1 MHLAESLF
9 LIFKQ
14 IIHNMN
20 IEAITYLYETG
31 KIAKTD
37 MHFANFIADL
47 SKGYNPEIFLGA
59 ALVSSATE
67 NGDICLDL
75 RSVSEKETVTEKNG
89 DISVIFPKLDVWL
102 EKLRNSSVVGS
113 PGEFCPLILDEKN
126 RLYLY
131 RYWEYEKILSES
143 IKRRVS
149 EDVKDIDATLLKM
162 SLKRLFPE
170 NSEPENSGN
179 DINWQKVASLTASI
193 KRFCVISGGPGTG
206 KTYTVAKILVI
217 LLEQAGDEKLR
228 IFLCAPTGKAAAKLG
243 ESIKKAK
250 EELNCSD
257 TIKQTIPAETYTIHR
272 MLKTIPGSPYF
283 RYNSEN
289 LLPADVVIV
298 DEASMV
304 DIALMS
310 KLISSIPMSA
320 GLILMGDRDQLAS
333 VEAGSVLGD
342 ICDTRGIQM
351 FSREYVKTIEEI
363 AGEKVVEKP
372 EDKPEEKIDTSIK
385 AYEKAQGLYDSI
397 VVLKKTQRFT
407 DKNEIW
413 ELSQAVN
420 KGDWKEISAT
430 LKNNIGLKYNEGRGI
445 KWEEFKAS
453 KDSYS
458 IIAKKIIDSYIDY
471 LKEDDPIAALEE
483 FNKFKLLCALK
494 VGPYGAYSLNRLAEE
509 VLKKEKLIRTDMSNE
524 YPWYRGR
531 PVLITKNDYSLGLFN
546 GDMGITMPDPKEDG
560 SELYVFFP
568 EASGEVK
575 RYSPYR
581 IKEHETGFAMTVHK
595 SQGSEF
601 DHVCLVFPDKDYPV
615 LTREL
620 IYTGITRARKSVLI
634 WGSEHVLKAA
644 VSRRIK
650 RASGLRDALWA

>member
-1 MHLAESLF
+1 
-9 LIFKQ
+9 
-14 IIHNMN
+14 MN

-31 KIAKTD
+31 MISKADT
-37 MHFANFIADL
+37 HFANFIADL
-47 SKGYNPEIFLGA
+47 SEDNDPEIFLGA
-59 ALVSSATE
+59 ALVSSATG
-67 NGDICLDL
+67 NGDICLDIQTI
-75 RSVSEKETVTEKNG
+75 SEKRVIKEKNG
-89 DISVIFPKLDVWL
+89 EMPVIFPKLDVWL
-102 EKLRNSSVVGS
+102 EKLRKSPVVGK
-113 PGEFCPLILDEKN
+113 PGEFSPLILDENN

-131 RYWEYEKILSES
+131 RYWEYEKILLES
-143 IKRRVS
+143 IKRRVK
-149 EDVKDIDATLLKM
+149 EDVKDIDALLLKE

-170 NSEPENSGN
+170 NSGPGKSEN
-179 DINWQKVASLTASI
+179 DINWQKIVSLTAAI

-206 KTYTVAKILVI
+206 KTYTVAKILAI
-217 LLEQAGDEKLR
+217 LLEQAKGDKLR

-250 EELNCSD
+250 EELNCSA
-257 TIKQTIPAETYTIHR
+257 TIKQAIPVETYTVHR
-272 MLKTIPGSPYF
+272 ILKTIPGSPYF
-283 RYNSEN
+283 RYNPEN

-304 DIALMS
+304 DLALMS
-310 KLISSIPMSA
+310 KLVSSIPMTA
-320 GLILMGDRDQLAS
+320 RLILMGDRDQLAS

-342 ICDTRGIQM
+342 ICDTSCMQM
-351 FSREYVKTIEEI
+351 FSREYAKTIEEI
-363 AGEKVVEKP
+363 AGEKVGEKP
-372 EDKPEEKIDTSIK
+372 GEKIDTSIK
-385 AYEKAQGLYDSI
+385 ACEKGQGLYDCI
-397 VVLKKTQRFT
+397 VVLKKSLRFT
-407 DKNEIW
+407 GKSKIW

-420 KGDWKEISAT
+420 IGEWKLTSAI
-430 LKNNIGLKYNEGRGI
+430 LKNNKGRGI

-458 IIAKKIIDSYIDY
+458 IIAKKIIDGYSDY
-471 LKEDDPIAALEE
+471 LIAQDPYTALER
-483 FNKFKLLCALK
+483 FNRFKLLCALK

-509 VLKKEKLIRTDMSNE
+509 VLKKEKLIKTEMPNE

-546 GDMGITMPDPKEDG
+546 GDMGITMPDPKEG
-560 SELYVFFP
+560 GRNLYVFFP
-568 EASGEVK
+568 EASGGLR

-581 IKEHETGFAMTVHK
+581 IKEHETAYAMTVHK

-620 IYTGITRARKSVLI
+620 VYTGITRARKSVLI

-650 RASGLRDALWA
+650 RASGLRDALWG

>member
-1 MHLAESLF
+1 M
-9 LIFKQ
+9 
-14 IIHNMN
+14 HNMN

-31 KIAKTD
+31 MISKADT
-37 MHFANFIADL
+37 HFANFIADL
-47 SKGYNPEIFLGA
+47 SKDNDPEIFLGA
-59 ALVSSATE
+59 ALVSSATG
-67 NGDICLDL
+67 NGDICLDIQTI
-75 RSVSEKETVTEKNG
+75 SEKQVIKEKNG
-89 DISVIFPKLDVWL
+89 EMPVIFPKLDVWL
-102 EKLRNSSVVGS
+102 EKLRKSPVVGK
-113 PGEFCPLILDEKN
+113 PGEFTPLILDENN

-143 IKRRVS
+143 IKRRVK
-149 EDVKDIDATLLKM
+149 EDVKDIDASLLKE

-170 NSEPENSGN
+170 NSGPGKSEN
-179 DINWQKVASLTASI
+179 DINWQKIASLTAAI

-206 KTYTVAKILVI
+206 KTYTVAKILAI
-217 LLEQAGDEKLR
+217 LLEQAKGDKLR

-250 EELNCSD
+250 EELNCSA
-257 TIKQTIPAETYTIHR
+257 TIKQAIPVETYTIHR
-272 MLKTIPGSPYF
+272 ILKTIPGSPYF
-283 RYNSEN
+283 RYNPEN

-304 DIALMS
+304 DLALMS
-310 KLISSIPMSA
+310 KLVSSIPMTA
-320 GLILMGDRDQLAS
+320 RLILMGDRDQLAS

-342 ICDTRGIQM
+342 ICDTSCMQM
-351 FSREYVKTIEEI
+351 FSREYAKTIEEI
-363 AGEKVVEKP
+363 AGEKVGEKP
-372 EDKPEEKIDTSIK
+372 GEKIDTSIK
-385 AYEKAQGLYDSI
+385 ACEKGQGLYDCI
-397 VVLKKTQRFT
+397 VVLKKSLRFT
-407 DKNEIW
+407 GKSKIW

-420 KGDWKEISAT
+420 IGEWKLILAI
-430 LKNNIGLKYNEGRGI
+430 LKNNKGRGI

-458 IIAKKIIDSYIDY
+458 IIAKKIIDGYSDY
-471 LKEDDPIAALEE
+471 LIAQDPYTALER
-483 FNKFKLLCALK
+483 FNRFKLLCALK

-509 VLKKEKLIRTDMSNE
+509 VLKKEKLIKTEMPNE

-546 GDMGITMPDPKEDG
+546 GDMGITMPDPKEG
-560 SELYVFFP
+560 GRNLYVFFP
-568 EASGEVK
+568 EASGGLR

-581 IKEHETGFAMTVHK
+581 IKEHETAYAMTVHK

-620 IYTGITRARKSVLI
+620 VYTGITRARKSVLI

-650 RASGLRDALWA
+650 RASGLRDALWG

>member
-1 MHLAESLF
+1 M
-9 LIFKQ
+9 
-14 IIHNMN
+14 HNMN

-31 KIAKTD
+31 MISKADT
-37 MHFANFIADL
+37 HFANFIADL
-47 SKGYNPEIFLGA
+47 SKDNDPEIFLGA
-59 ALVSSATE
+59 ALVSSATG
-67 NGDICLDL
+67 NGDICLDIQTI
-75 RSVSEKETVTEKNG
+75 SEKQVIKEKNG
-89 DISVIFPKLDVWL
+89 EMPVIFPKLDVWL
-102 EKLRNSSVVGS
+102 EKLRKSPVVGK
-113 PGEFCPLILDEKN
+113 PGEFSPLILDENN

-143 IKRRVS
+143 IKRRVK
-149 EDVKDIDATLLKM
+149 EDVKDIDASLLKE

-170 NSEPENSGN
+170 NSGPGKSEN
-179 DINWQKVASLTASI
+179 DINWQKIASLTAAI

-206 KTYTVAKILVI
+206 KTYTVAKILAI
-217 LLEQAGDEKLR
+217 LLEQAKGDKLR

-250 EELNCSD
+250 EELNCSA
-257 TIKQTIPAETYTIHR
+257 TIKQAIPVETYTIHR
-272 MLKTIPGSPYF
+272 ILKTIPGSPYF
-283 RYNSEN
+283 RYNPEN

-304 DIALMS
+304 DLALMS
-310 KLISSIPMSA
+310 KLVSSIPMTA
-320 GLILMGDRDQLAS
+320 RLILMGDRDQLAS

-342 ICDTRGIQM
+342 ICDTSCMQM
-351 FSREYVKTIEEI
+351 FSREYAKTIEEI
-363 AGEKVVEKP
+363 AGEKVGEKP
-372 EDKPEEKIDTSIK
+372 GEKIDTSIK
-385 AYEKAQGLYDSI
+385 ACEKGQGLYDCI
-397 VVLKKTQRFT
+397 VVLKKSLRFT
-407 DKNEIW
+407 GKSKIW
-413 ELSQAVN
+413 KLSQAVN
-420 KGDWKEISAT
+420 KGEWKLTSAI
-430 LKNNIGLKYNEGRGI
+430 LKNNKGRGI

-458 IIAKKIIDSYIDY
+458 IIAKKIIDGYSDY
-471 LKEDDPIAALEE
+471 LIAQDPYTALER
-483 FNKFKLLCALK
+483 FNRFKLLCALK

-509 VLKKEKLIRTDMSNE
+509 VLKKEKLIKTEMPNE

-546 GDMGITMPDPKEDG
+546 GDMGITMPDPKEG
-560 SELYVFFP
+560 GRNLYVFFP
-568 EASGEVK
+568 EASGGLR

-581 IKEHETGFAMTVHK
+581 IKEHETAYAMTVHK

-620 IYTGITRARKSVLI
+620 VYTGITRARKSVLI

-650 RASGLRDALWA
+650 RASGLRDALWG

>member
-1 MHLAESLF
+1 
-9 LIFKQ
+9 
-14 IIHNMN
+14 MN
-20 IEAITYLYETG
+20 KKAITYLYETG
-31 KIAKTD
+31 MISKADT
-37 MHFANFIADL
+37 HFANFIADL
-47 SKGYNPEIFLGA
+47 SKGNDPEIFLGA
-59 ALVSSATE
+59 ALVSSATG

-75 RSVSEKETVTEKNG
+75 GSVSEKQAIKEING
-89 DISVIFPKLDVWL
+89 EMPEIFPKLDVWL
-102 EKLRNSSVVGS
+102 DKLKKSPVVGN
-113 PGEFCPLILDEKN
+113 PGEFCPLILDGNN

-143 IKRRVS
+143 IKRRVK
-149 EDVKDIDATLLKM
+149 EDVKDIDAQLLKE

-170 NSEPENSGN
+170 KSEN
-179 DINWQKVASLTASI
+179 DINWQKVASLTAAI
-193 KRFCVISGGPGTG
+193 KKLCVISGGPGTG
-206 KTYTVAKILVI
+206 KTYTVAKILAI
-217 LLEQAGDEKLR
+217 LLEQSRDEKLR
-228 IFLCAPTGKAAAKLG
+228 IFLCAPTGKAAAKLS

-257 TIKQTIPAETYTIHR
+257 TIKQAIPVQTYTIHR

-304 DIALMS
+304 DLALMS
-310 KLISSIPMSA
+310 KLISSIPMTA
-320 GLILMGDRDQLAS
+320 RLILMGDRDQLAS

-342 ICDTRGIQM
+342 ICDTSGMQM
-351 FSREYVKTIEEI
+351 FSKEYAKTIEEI
-363 AGEKVVEKP
+363 TGEKVGEKP
-372 EDKPEEKIDTSIK
+372 KEKIDTSIK
-385 AYEKAQGLYDSI
+385 AYEKEQGLYDCI
-397 VVLKKTQRFT
+397 VVLKKSLRFT
-407 DKNEIW
+407 GKSEIW

-420 KGDWKEISAT
+420 RGDLKPILSI
-430 LKNNIGLKYNEGRGI
+430 LKNKIAPKNNEGRGVE
-445 KWEEFKAS
+445 WEELEISSEKH
-453 KDSYS
+453 S
-458 IIAKKIIDSYIDY
+458 IIAEKIIDGYSEY
-471 LKEDDPIAALEE
+471 LKENDPLAALEL
-483 FNKFKLLCALK
+483 FNRFKLLCALK

-524 YPWYRGR
+524 YPWYKGR

-546 GDMGITMPDPKEDG
+546 GDMGITMPDPKEGG
-560 SELYVFFP
+560 SNLYVFFP
-568 EASGEVK
+568 EASGGVR

-581 IKEHETGFAMTVHK
+581 IQEHETAYAMTVHK

-601 DHVCLVFPDKDYPV
+601 DHVCLIFPDKDYPV

-620 IYTGITRARKSVLI
+620 VYTGITRARKSVLI

>member
-1 MHLAESLF
+1 
-9 LIFKQ
+9 
-14 IIHNMN
+14 MN
-20 IEAITYLYETG
+20 KDYITYLYETG
-31 KIAKTD
+31 MISKVDT
-37 MHFANFIADL
+37 HFANFIGDL
-47 SKGYNPEIFLGA
+47 SKDNDPEIFLGA
-59 ALVSSATE
+59 ALVSSATG

-75 RSVSEKETVTEKNG
+75 GSVSEKQAIKEKNG
-89 DISVIFPKLDVWL
+89 EMPAIFPKLDVWL
-102 EKLRNSSVVGS
+102 DKLKKSPVVGN
-113 PGEFCPLILDEKN
+113 PGEFCPLILDETN

-143 IKRRVS
+143 IKKRVK
-149 EDVKDIDATLLKM
+149 EDVKEIDASLLKE

-170 NSEPENSGN
+170 QSEN
-179 DINWQKVASLTASI
+179 DINWQKVASLTAAI

-206 KTYTVAKILVI
+206 KTYTVAKILAI
-217 LLEQAGDEKLR
+217 LLEQAKGEKLR
-228 IFLCAPTGKAAAKLG
+228 IFLCAPTGKAAAKLS

-257 TIKQTIPAETYTIHR
+257 TIKQAIPVQTYTIHR
-272 MLKTIPGSPYF
+272 MLKTIPGLPYF

-304 DIALMS
+304 DLALMS
-310 KLISSIPMSA
+310 KLISSIPMTA
-320 GLILMGDRDQLAS
+320 RLILMGDRDQLAS

-342 ICDTRGIQM
+342 ICDASGMQI
-351 FSREYVKTIEEI
+351 FSKEYCKTIEDI
-363 AGEKVVEKP
+363 AGEKVGEKSGEKP
-372 EDKPEEKIDTSIK
+372 GGKIDTSIK
-385 AYEKAQGLYDSI
+385 AYEKGQGLYDCI
-397 VVLKKTQRFT
+397 VVLMKNLRFT
-407 DKNEIW
+407 GKSDIW
-413 ELSQAVN
+413 ELSQAIN
-420 KGDWKEISAT
+420 KGDWKEILSS
-430 LKNNIGLKYNEGRGI
+430 LKNNEDRGVKLEKLGI
-445 KWEEFKAS
+445 SSEKH
-453 KDSYS
+453 S
-458 IIAKKIIDSYIDY
+458 IITKKIINGYSEY
-471 LKEDDPIAALEE
+471 LKENDPLIALEL
-483 FNKFKLLCALK
+483 FNRFKLLCALK

-509 VLKKEKLIRTDMSNE
+509 VLKKEKLIRTDMSDN

-546 GDMGITMPDPKEDG
+546 GDMGITMPDPKEVG
-560 SELYVFFP
+560 SKLYVFFP
-568 EASGEVK
+568 EASGGVR

-581 IKEHETGFAMTVHK
+581 IQEHETAYAMTVHK

-601 DHVCLVFPDKDYPV
+601 EHVCLVFPDKDYPV

-620 IYTGITRARKSVLI
+620 VYTGITRARKSVLI

>member
-1 MHLAESLF
+1 M
-9 LIFKQ
+9 
-14 IIHNMN
+14 NMK
-20 IEAITYLYETG
+20 AITYLYETG
-31 KIAKTD
+31 MISKVDA
-37 MHFANFIADL
+37 HFANFIADI
-47 SKGYNPEIFLGA
+47 SKGNDHEIFLGA
-59 ALVSSATE
+59 ALVSSATG

-75 RSVSEKETVTEKNG
+75 GSVFEKQAMKDNIGETP
-89 DISVIFPKLDVWL
+89 VIFPKLNVWL
-102 EKLRNSSVVGS
+102 DKLRKSPVVGK
-113 PGEFCPLILDEKN
+113 PGEICPLILDKNN

-131 RYWEYEKILSES
+131 RYWEYEKILWES
-143 IKRRVS
+143 IKRRVK
-149 EDVKDIDATLLKM
+149 EEVKDIDASLLKE
-162 SLKRLFPE
+162 SLKRLFP
-170 NSEPENSGN
+170 NKLKPEKSGN
-179 DINWQKVASLTASI
+179 DINWQKVASLTAAI

-206 KTYTVAKILVI
+206 KTYTVAKILAI
-217 LLEQAGDEKLR
+217 LLEQARDDKLR
-228 IFLCAPTGKAAAKLG
+228 IFLCAPTGKAATKLG

-250 EELNCSD
+250 EELNCSE
-257 TIKQTIPAETYTIHR
+257 TIKQAIPVQTYTIHR

-304 DIALMS
+304 DLALMS

-342 ICDTRGIQM
+342 ICDTSGIQI
-351 FSREYVKTIEEI
+351 FSREYAKTIEEL
-363 AGEKVVEKP
+363 AGEKPGEKP
-372 EDKPEEKIDTSIK
+372 EYKIDTSIK
-385 AYEKAQGLYDSI
+385 VCENGQGLYDCI
-397 VVLKKTQRFT
+397 VVLKKNLRFT
-407 DKNEIW
+407 GESEIW

-420 KGDWKEISAT
+420 RGDWKPILSI
-430 LKNNIGLKYNEGRGI
+430 LKNNIGLKNNEGRGI

-458 IIAKKIIDSYIDY
+458 IIAKKIIDGYSDY
-471 LKEDDPIAALEE
+471 LKENDPLTAIVK
-483 FNKFKLLCALK
+483 FNRFKLLCALK

-509 VLKKEKLIRTDMSNE
+509 VLKKEKLIRTDISND
-524 YPWYRGR
+524 YPWYKGR

-546 GDMGITMPDPKEDG
+546 GDMGIAMPDPKEGG
-560 SELYVFFP
+560 SNLYVFFS
-568 EASGEVK
+568 EASGGVK

-581 IKEHETGFAMTVHK
+581 IKEHETAYAMTIHK

-620 IYTGITRARKSVLI
+620 VYTGITRARESVLI
-634 WGSEHVLKAA
+634 WGSKNVLKAA

-650 RASGLRDALWA
+650 QASGLRDALWA

>member
-1 MHLAESLF
+1 
-9 LIFKQ
+9 
-14 IIHNMN
+14 
-20 IEAITYLYETG
+20 
-31 KIAKTD
+31 
-37 MHFANFIADL
+37 
-47 SKGYNPEIFLGA
+47 
-59 ALVSSATE
+59 

-75 RSVSEKETVTEKNG
+75 GSVSEKQVFKEKNG
-89 DISVIFPKLDVWL
+89 AISAIFPNLDVWL
-102 EKLRNSSVVGS
+102 EKLRKSSVVGK
-113 PGEFCPLILDEKN
+113 PGEFCPLILDENN

-143 IKRRVS
+143 IKRRAK
-149 EDVKDIDATLLKM
+149 EDVNDIDASLLKE

-170 NSEPENSGN
+170 KSEN
-179 DINWQKVASLTASI
+179 DIKWQKVASLTAAI

-206 KTYTVAKILVI
+206 KTYTVAKILAI
-217 LLEQAGDEKLR
+217 LLEQAGGEKLR

-257 TIKQTIPAETYTIHR
+257 TIKQAIPVQTYTIHR

-289 LLPADVVIV
+289 LLPVDVVIV

-304 DIALMS
+304 DLALIS
-310 KLISSIPMSA
+310 KLISSIPMTA
-320 GLILMGDRDQLAS
+320 RLILMGDRDQLAS

-342 ICDTRGIQM
+342 ICDNSGTQM
-351 FSREYVKTIEEI
+351 FSKEYAKTIEDI
-363 AGEKVVEKP
+363 AGEKVGEKP
-372 EDKPEEKIDTSIK
+372 GEKPEEKIDTSIK
-385 AYEKAQGLYDSI
+385 ACEKGQGLYDCI
-397 VVLKKTQRFT
+397 VVLKKSLRFRG
-407 DKNEIW
+407 KSEIW

-420 KGDWKEISAT
+420 KGDWEEFLSL
-430 LKNNIGLKYNEGRGI
+430 LKNKGSRQIE
-445 KWEEFKAS
+445 WEEFKAS
-453 KDSYS
+453 KDSFS
-458 IIAKKIIDSYIDY
+458 IIAKKIIDGYSDY
-471 LKEDDPIAALEE
+471 LIAQDPYTALEL
-483 FNKFKLLCALK
+483 FNRFKLLCALK

-509 VLKKEKLIRTDMSNE
+509 VLKKEKLIRTDMPNE

-531 PVLITKNDYSLGLFN
+531 PVLITKNDYNLGLFN
-546 GDMGITMPDPKEDG
+546 GDIGITMHDLKEGG
-560 SELYVFFP
+560 SNLYVFFP
-568 EASGEVK
+568 EASGGVR

-581 IKEHETGFAMTVHK
+581 IQEHETAYAMTVHK

-620 IYTGITRARKSVLI
+620 VYTGITRARKSVLI
-634 WGSEHVLKAA
+634 WGSENVLKAA

-650 RASGLRDALWA
+650 RASGLWDALWEKEA

>member
-1 MHLAESLF
+1 
-9 LIFKQ
+9 
-14 IIHNMN
+14 MN

-31 KIAKTD
+31 MISKADT
-37 MHFANFIADL
+37 HFANFIADL
-47 SKGYNPEIFLGA
+47 SKDNDPEIFLGA
-59 ALVSSATE
+59 ALVSSATG
-67 NGDICLDL
+67 NGDICLDIQTI
-75 RSVSEKETVTEKNG
+75 SEKQVIKEKNG
-89 DISVIFPKLDVWL
+89 EMPVIFPKLDVWL
-102 EKLRNSSVVGS
+102 EKLRKSPVVGK
-113 PGEFCPLILDEKN
+113 PGEFSPLILDENN

-143 IKRRVS
+143 IKRRVK
-149 EDVKDIDATLLKM
+149 EDVKDIDASLLKE

-170 NSEPENSGN
+170 NSGPGKSEN
-179 DINWQKVASLTASI
+179 DINWQKIASLTAAI

-206 KTYTVAKILVI
+206 KTYTVAKILAI
-217 LLEQAGDEKLR
+217 LLEQAKGDKLR

-250 EELNCSD
+250 EELNCSA
-257 TIKQTIPAETYTIHR
+257 TIKQAIPVETYTIHR
-272 MLKTIPGSPYF
+272 ILKTIPGSPYF
-283 RYNSEN
+283 RYNPEN

-304 DIALMS
+304 DLALMS
-310 KLISSIPMSA
+310 KLVSSIPMTA
-320 GLILMGDRDQLAS
+320 RLILMGDRDQLAS

-342 ICDTRGIQM
+342 ICDTSCMQM
-351 FSREYVKTIEEI
+351 FSREYAKTIEEI
-363 AGEKVVEKP
+363 AGEKVGEKP
-372 EDKPEEKIDTSIK
+372 GEKIDTSIK
-385 AYEKAQGLYDSI
+385 ACEKGQGLYDCI
-397 VVLKKTQRFT
+397 VVLKKSLRFT
-407 DKNEIW
+407 GKSKIW

-420 KGDWKEISAT
+420 IGEWKLILAI
-430 LKNNIGLKYNEGRGI
+430 LKNNKGRGI

-458 IIAKKIIDSYIDY
+458 IIAKKIIDGYSDY
-471 LKEDDPIAALEE
+471 LIAQDPYTALER
-483 FNKFKLLCALK
+483 FNRFKLLCALK

-509 VLKKEKLIRTDMSNE
+509 VLKKEKLIKTEMPNE

-546 GDMGITMPDPKEDG
+546 GDMGITMPDPKEG
-560 SELYVFFP
+560 GRNLYVFFP
-568 EASGEVK
+568 EASGGLR

-581 IKEHETGFAMTVHK
+581 IKEHETAYAMTVHK

-620 IYTGITRARKSVLI
+620 VYTGITRARKSVLI

-650 RASGLRDALWA
+650 RASGLRDALWG

>member
-1 MHLAESLF
+1 
-9 LIFKQ
+9 
-14 IIHNMN
+14 MN
-20 IEAITYLYETG
+20 KDYITYLYDTG
-31 KIAKTD
+31 MISIADT
-37 MHFANFIADL
+37 HFANFIADL
-47 SKGYNPEIFLGA
+47 SKDNDPEIFLGA
-59 ALVSSATE
+59 ALVSSATG

-75 RSVSEKETVTEKNG
+75 GSVYEKQMMKDKNG
-89 DISVIFPKLDVWL
+89 EMPVIFPKLDLWL
-102 EKLRNSSVVGS
+102 KKLRKSPVVGN
-113 PGEFCPLILDEKN
+113 PGEFCPLILDENN

-143 IKRRVS
+143 IKRRIK
-149 EDVKDIDATLLKM
+149 EDVKDIDTSLLKE

-170 NSEPENSGN
+170 NLGMEKSEN
-179 DINWQKVASLTASI
+179 DIDWQKVASLTAAI

-206 KTYTVAKILVI
+206 KTYTVAKILAL
-217 LLEQAGDEKLR
+217 LLEQARGEKLR
-228 IFLCAPTGKAAAKLG
+228 IFLCAPTGKAAAKLS

-250 EELNCSD
+250 EELNCSE
-257 TIKQTIPAETYTIHR
+257 TIKQAIPVETYTIHR

-283 RYNSEN
+283 RYSSEN
-289 LLPADVVIV
+289 QLPADVVIV

-304 DIALMS
+304 DLALMS
-310 KLISSIPMSA
+310 KLISSIPMTA
-320 GLILMGDRDQLAS
+320 RLILMGDRDQLAS

-342 ICDTRGIQM
+342 ICDTSGMQM
-351 FSREYVKTIEEI
+351 FSREYAKAIEEI
-363 AGEKVVEKP
+363 CGEKVGE
-372 EDKPEEKIDTSIK
+372 KPEEKIDTSIEL
-385 AYEKAQGLYDSI
+385 YEKEQGLYDCI
-397 VVLKKTQRFT
+397 VVLKKSLRFT
-407 DKNEIW
+407 GKSEIW

-420 KGDWKEISAT
+420 KGDWKPILSILKNNND
-430 LKNNIGLKYNEGRGI
+430 LKNNIGQKNNEGRGI

-458 IIAKKIIDSYIDY
+458 IIAKKIIDGYSDY
-471 LKEDDPIAALEE
+471 LIAQDPYTALEE

-509 VLKKEKLIRTDMSNE
+509 VLKKEKLIGTDMSDK

-546 GDMGITMPDPKEDG
+546 GDMGITMPDPKEGG
-560 SELYVFFP
+560 SNLYVFFP
-568 EASGEVK
+568 EASGGIR

-581 IKEHETGFAMTVHK
+581 IQEHETAYAMTVHK

-620 IYTGITRARKSVLI
+620 VYTGITRARKSVLI
-634 WGSEHVLKAA
+634 WGSEHVLKAS

-650 RASGLRDALWA
+650 RTSGLRDALWG

>member
-1 MHLAESLF
+1 
-9 LIFKQ
+9 
-14 IIHNMN
+14 MN

-31 KIAKTD
+31 MISKADT
-37 MHFANFIADL
+37 HFANFIADL
-47 SKGYNPEIFLGA
+47 SKDNDPEIFLGA
-59 ALVSSATE
+59 ALVSSATG
-67 NGDICLDL
+67 NGDICLDIQTI
-75 RSVSEKETVTEKNG
+75 SEKQVIKEKNG
-89 DISVIFPKLDVWL
+89 EMPVIFPKLDVWL
-102 EKLRNSSVVGS
+102 EKLRKSPVVGK
-113 PGEFCPLILDEKN
+113 PGEFSPLILDENN

-143 IKRRVS
+143 IKRRVK
-149 EDVKDIDATLLKM
+149 EDVKDIDASLLKE

-170 NSEPENSGN
+170 NSGPGKSEN
-179 DINWQKVASLTASI
+179 DINWQKIASLTAAI

-206 KTYTVAKILVI
+206 KTYTVAKILAI
-217 LLEQAGDEKLR
+217 LLEQAKGDKLR

-250 EELNCSD
+250 EELNCSA
-257 TIKQTIPAETYTIHR
+257 TIKQAIPVETYTIHR
-272 MLKTIPGSPYF
+272 ILKTIPGSPYF
-283 RYNSEN
+283 RYNPEN

-304 DIALMS
+304 DLALMS
-310 KLISSIPMSA
+310 KLVSSIPMTA
-320 GLILMGDRDQLAS
+320 RLILMGDRDQLAS

-342 ICDTRGIQM
+342 ICDTSCMQM
-351 FSREYVKTIEEI
+351 FSREYAKTIEEI
-363 AGEKVVEKP
+363 AGEKVGEKP
-372 EDKPEEKIDTSIK
+372 GEKIDTSIK
-385 AYEKAQGLYDSI
+385 ACEKGQGLYDCI
-397 VVLKKTQRFT
+397 VVLKKSLRFT
-407 DKNEIW
+407 GKSKIW
-413 ELSQAVN
+413 KLSQAVN
-420 KGDWKEISAT
+420 KGEWKLTSAI
-430 LKNNIGLKYNEGRGI
+430 LKNNKGRGI

-458 IIAKKIIDSYIDY
+458 IIAKKIIDSYSDY
-471 LKEDDPIAALEE
+471 LIAQDPYTALER
-483 FNKFKLLCALK
+483 FNRFKLLCALK

-509 VLKKEKLIRTDMSNE
+509 VLKKEKLIKTEMPNE

-531 PVLITKNDYSLGLFN
+531 PVLITKNDYSLGLSN
-546 GDMGITMPDPKEDG
+546 GDMGITMPDPKEG
-560 SELYVFFP
+560 GRNLYVFFP
-568 EASGEVK
+568 EASGGLR

-581 IKEHETGFAMTVHK
+581 IKEHETAYAMTVHK

-620 IYTGITRARKSVLI
+620 VYTGITRARKSVLI

-650 RASGLRDALWA
+650 RASGLRDALWG

>member
-1 MHLAESLF
+1 
-9 LIFKQ
+9 
-14 IIHNMN
+14 MN
-20 IEAITYLYETG
+20 KDYITYLYKTG
-31 KIAKTD
+31 IISKTD
-37 MHFANFIADL
+37 THFANFIADL
-47 SKGYNPEIFLGA
+47 SKGNDPEITIGA
-59 ALVSSATE
+59 ALVSSATG

-75 RSVSEKETVTEKNG
+75 GSVSEKQAMKEKNG
-89 DISVIFPKLDVWL
+89 EMPVIFPKLDVWL
-102 EKLRNSSVVGS
+102 EKLRKSPVVGN
-113 PGEFCPLILDEKN
+113 PGEFCPIILDENN

-143 IKRRVS
+143 IKRRVK
-149 EDVKDIDATLLKM
+149 EDVNNIDASLLKE
-162 SLKRLFPE
+162 SLKRLFPKK
-170 NSEPENSGN
+170 SES
-179 DINWQKVASLTASI
+179 DINWQKVASLTAAI

-206 KTYTVAKILVI
+206 KTYTVAKILAI
-217 LLEQAGDEKLR
+217 LLEQARGEKLR

-257 TIKQTIPAETYTIHR
+257 TIKQAIPLETYTIHR

-304 DIALMS
+304 DLALMS
-310 KLISSIPMSA
+310 KLISSIPMTA
-320 GLILMGDRDQLAS
+320 RLILMGDRNQLSS

-342 ICDTRGIQM
+342 ICDTSGIQM
-351 FSREYVKTIEEI
+351 FSREYAKTIEEI
-363 AGEKVVEKP
+363 AGEK
-372 EDKPEEKIDTSIK
+372 PEERIDTSIK
-385 AYEKAQGLYDSI
+385 AYEKGQGLYDCI
-397 VVLKKTQRFT
+397 VVLKKSLRFT
-407 DKNEIW
+407 GKSEIW

-420 KGDWKEISAT
+420 KGDWGPILSILNK
-430 LKNNIGLKYNEGRGI
+430 NIGLKNNTELKNNEGRGV
-445 KWEEFKAS
+445 KWEEFRAS
-453 KDSYS
+453 SEKHS
-458 IIAKKIIDSYIDY
+458 IIAEKIIHGYSDY
-471 LKEDDPIAALEE
+471 LIAQDPYTALER
-483 FNKFKLLCALK
+483 FNRFKLLCALK
-494 VGPYGAYSLNRLAEE
+494 VGPYGAYSLNRLAEA
-509 VLKKEKLIRTDMSNE
+509 VLKKEKLIRTDISNE

-546 GDMGITMPDPKEDG
+546 GDMGITMPDPKEG
-560 SELYVFFP
+560 GRELYVFFP
-568 EASGEVK
+568 EASGGVR

-581 IKEHETGFAMTVHK
+581 IKEHETAYAMTVHK

-620 IYTGITRARKSVLI
+620 VYTGITRARKSVLI
-634 WGSEHVLKAA
+634 WGSEHVVKAA

-650 RASGLRDALWA
+650 RASGLRDALWG

>member
-1 MHLAESLF
+1 M
-9 LIFKQ
+9 K
-14 IIHNMN
+14 MKT
-20 IEAITYLYETG
+20 ITYLYETG
-31 KIAKTD
+31 IISKADT
-37 MHFANFIADL
+37 HFANFITDL
-47 SKGYNPEIFLGA
+47 SKDSDPEIFLGA
-59 ALVSSATE
+59 ALVSSATG

-75 RSVSEKETVTEKNG
+75 GSVYEKQVMEEQNSEMP
-89 DISVIFPKLDVWL
+89 VIFPKLDVWL
-102 EKLRNSSVVGS
+102 EKLRKSPVVGN
-113 PGEFCPLILDEKN
+113 PGEFCPLILDENN

-143 IKRRVS
+143 ITRRIK
-149 EDVKDIDATLLKM
+149 EDVKNIDATLLKK

-170 NSEPENSGN
+170 NSRSENSEN
-179 DINWQKVASLTASI
+179 DINWQKVASLTAAT

-206 KTYTVAKILVI
+206 KTYTVAKILAI
-217 LLEQAGDEKLR
+217 LLEQAKGEKLR

-243 ESIKKAK
+243 ESIKKTK

-257 TIKQTIPAETYTIHR
+257 TIKQAIPAETYTIHR

-304 DIALMS
+304 DLALMS
-310 KLISSIPMSA
+310 KLISSIPMTT

-342 ICDTRGIQM
+342 ICDTSGMQM
-351 FSREYVKTIEEI
+351 FSREYAKTIEEI
-363 AGEKVVEKP
+363 AGEKVEEKAGEKP
-372 EDKPEEKIDTSIK
+372 GEKIDTSIK
-385 AYEKAQGLYDSI
+385 AYEKGQGLYDCI
-397 VVLKKTQRFT
+397 VVLKKSLRF
-407 DKNEIW
+407 KGKSKIMK
-413 ELSQAVN
+413 LSQAVN
-420 KGDWKEISAT
+420 KGDWKPILSI
-430 LKNNIGLKYNEGRGI
+430 LKNNTGLKNNEGRGV

-458 IIAKKIIDSYIDY
+458 IIAKRIIDGYMDY
-471 LKEDDPIAALEE
+471 LKENDPLTALEQ
-483 FNKFKLLCALK
+483 FNSFKLLCALK

-509 VLKKEKLIRTDMSNE
+509 VLKKEKLIKTDMSDE

-546 GDMGITMPDPKEDG
+546 GDMGITMPDPKEGD
-560 SELYVFFP
+560 SNLYVFFP
-568 EASGEVK
+568 ETSGEVK

-581 IKEHETGFAMTVHK
+581 IKEHETAYAMTVHK

-620 IYTGITRARKSVLI
+620 VYTGITRARKSVLI
-634 WGSEHVLKAA
+634 WGSESVLKAA

-650 RASGLRDALWA
+650 RTSGLRDALWG